1 MTSALQIVT
10 GNSWS
15 KERQLLYKRVK
26 ELDIRISSM
35 AKEIG
40 CSRSLLSQYINKD
53 DYPLSDE
60 LMEKIREYLIKIN
73 YWEDADIY
81 KESSGYISNISEL
94 KPVITQAWKRVWYV
108 LDATW
113 ENKNFGMVTGASGAG
128 KTAAVKYWLEQNNNS
143 LKSIMITANGCMTR
157 KSILRRI
164 AKELGIFVSADADAL
179 IERICNELRAEPKLI
194 IIDEADQLCN
204 ELKLETLRSIIDNC
218 DGDVGIV
225 LIGNEDLSNHILRM
239 AIDKRKLSR
248 LHNRFG
254 ANQKVSMPTDDEARA
269 WLERVNLSSKAKLM
283 LIARL
288 QRINGAGG
296 YRVVLNILKTVF
308 ASIGDK
314 EITED
319 ILQSQGLAHAVL
331 SLNA

>member
-1 MTSALQIVT
+1 MTTALQVVT
-10 GNSWS
+10 GNAWP

-26 ELDIRISSM
+26 EMGVAISTIAS
-35 AKEIG
+35 EIG
-40 CSRSLLSQYINKD
+40 YSRPQLSQFIHKD
-53 DYPLSDE
+53 DFPASEVFL
-60 LMEKIREYLIKIN
+60 EKVREYLIKIN
-73 YWEDADIY
+73 FWDDADRFFDRTGFISQI
-81 KESSGYISNISEL
+81 KELEPIVTE
-94 KPVITQAWKRVWYV
+94 AWKRVWYV

-128 KTAAVKYWLEQNNNS
+128 KTAAAKYWLNQNNNQS
-143 LKSIMITANGCMTR
+143 KSIMITANGCMTR

-164 AKELGIFVSADADAL
+164 AKELGMFAPADADAL
-179 IERICNELRAEPKLI
+179 IERICDELKTDPKLI

-204 ELKLETLRSIIDNC
+204 ELKLETLRTIIDNC
-218 DGDVGIV
+218 DGSVGIV

-254 ANQKVSMPTDDEARA
+254 ANQKVSMPTDDEAKA
-269 WLERVNLSSKAKLM
+269 WLARVNLTPKARLM
-283 LIARL
+283 LISRL

-296 YRVVLNILKTVF
+296 YRVVLNILKTIF

-319 ILQSQGLAHAVL
+319 ILKSQGLAHAVL